1 MESLPNNI
9 TELLINQSIT
19 IDFSNFFKAIVL
31 SGLLAILIK
40 FTYMKTSQSLSNKD
54 SFSDIFFPLAM
65 ITCVVITIIK
75 FSLALS
81 LGLVGAL
88 SIVRFRAAIKEPEE
102 LVYLFFSIGVGL
114 ACGANQFFIALFSTL
129 VIAGGLFIKYFL
141 SRNRNYKKK
150 QEIDINILRITIN
163 SKNISIQTII
173 DQIKANVK
181 TLRLKSVKIDKMK
194 EDYSFIVNF
203 KNPDEANK
211 FFEYGKKISN
221 KDIHIEL
228 FTGLNVYE

>member
-19 IDFSNFFKAIVL
+19 IDFNNFFKAIVL

-81 LGLVGAL
+81 LGLVVAL
-88 SIVRFRAAIKEPEE
+88 SIVRFRA
-102 LVYLFFSIGVGL
+102 
-114 ACGANQFFIALFSTL
+114 
-129 VIAGGLFIKYFL
+129 
-141 SRNRNYKKK
+141 
-150 QEIDINILRITIN
+150 
-163 SKNISIQTII
+163 
-173 DQIKANVK
+173 
-181 TLRLKSVKIDKMK
+181 
-194 EDYSFIVNF
+194 
-203 KNPDEANK
+203 
-211 FFEYGKKISN
+211 
-221 KDIHIEL
+221 
-228 FTGLNVYE
+228 